1 MKQWI
6 GLCVFVFSASGIDPR
21 VNAQV
26 VAVQPDGYPAVRTA
40 REQRAIL
47 DSAGVIGRRDTL
59 AIPTQSAFFDI
70 KVLDR
75 VEQSIRLANVNDSDT
90 LRRPV
95 GINELQRL
103 RADLALRSR
112 RFLSLYDV
120 QAMTDY
126 AQALLRES
134 PGKSLSAK
142 VASGLHVPRTPFF
155 GSVAELAEARE
166 RGMVLTQNKQSR
178 TFDLTEDRP
187 RPRSAQMKM
196 YGDDRAAIRE
206 LLADLQTAPRPARHG
221 ITALPTLEGGAAAG
235 LLRKR
240 IVGNSVF
247 YTATDGSQTVFQA
260 SRAFGTVQDS
270 RIYADAGRSALT
282 GKRVASTGI
291 AQAGIGIWLLAES
304 AQPVYSDLMTLID
317 PAGRTRENYSHLFR
331 HGSGAIAGAAL
342 FTGGAI
348 SATSSLSR
356 TLGQSSRLA
365 TVSRWAG
372 PIGYMALA
380 GIEGFEVWQ
389 WSAGYQTDRQFATGQ
404 AQFWGGLG
412 GGVLFGWAGAK
423 SGAIAGGFTGGFFGP
438 EGVPIGAG
446 IGFVIG
452 GLGGGA
458 LGGYWGSVAAS
469 RATTAF
475 FEFKDRHQE
484 AEFFRFVCSRYAAPQ
499 H

>member
-1 MKQWI
+1 
-6 GLCVFVFSASGIDPR
+6 VSASGIGAR
-21 VNAQV
+21 VNAQL
-26 VAVQPDGYPAVRTA
+26 VATRVDGYPAVRTA

-47 DSAGVIGRRDTL
+47 DSAGVVGRRATL
-59 AIPTQSAFFDI
+59 AIPTQTAFFDTQ
-70 KVLDR
+70 VLDR
-75 VEQSIRLANVNDSDT
+75 VEQSIRLANVNDADT

-95 GINELQRL
+95 GINELHRL

-112 RFLSLYDV
+112 RFLSPYEV
-120 QAMTDY
+120 QAMSDY

-142 VASGLHVPRTPFF
+142 VASGSHVPRSTFF

-178 TFDLTEDRP
+178 TFDLTEDRL

-196 YGDDRAAIRE
+196 YGDDRAVIRD
-206 LLADLQTAPRPARHG
+206 LLADLQAAPRPARHG
-221 ITALPTLEGGAAAG
+221 ITALPALEWGTAVG
-235 LLRKR
+235 LLRKH
-240 IVGNSVF
+240 IVRGSEF
-247 YTATDGSQTVFQA
+247 YAATDGSQVVLDA
-260 SRAFGTVQDS
+260 SRAFSTVQDS

-282 GKRVASTGI
+282 GKRAGSAGL
-291 AQAGIGIWLLAES
+291 AQAGLGIWLLVES
-304 AQPVYSDLMTLID
+304 AQPVYADLSTLID
-317 PAGRTRENYSHLFR
+317 PASRTPENYSRLFR
-331 HGSGAIAGAAL
+331 HGSEAIAGAAL

-348 SATSSLSR
+348 STTSSLSR
-356 TLGQSSRLA
+356 QSSRLA

-372 PIGYMALA
+372 PVGYMALA

-389 WSAGYQTDRQFATGQ
+389 WNAGYQTDRQFATGQ
-404 AQFWGGLG
+404 AQFWGGLA
-412 GGVLFGWAGAK
+412 GGVFVGWAGAK
-423 SGAIAGGFTGGFFGP
+423 SGAIAGGIIGGFFGP
-438 EGVPIGAG
+438 EGIPIGVG

-458 LGGYWGSVAAS
+458 VGGYWGSAAAS

-475 FEFKDRHQE
+475 FEFKDHHQE
-484 AEFFRFVCSRYAAPQ
+484 AEFFRFVCAHYAAPQ